1 MTSPDRM
8 KPRQQYALLTASVGD
23 VDAIASL
30 INRAFAVERFFKSG
44 DRTDPEQVRQMMR
57 DGRFLLLH
65 DGVELVA
72 CVFVKVTGKRGY
84 LGTLSVDPARQKSG
98 LGRRMMHEAE
108 DYFRAAGCN
117 VVDIR
122 IVDVRPELREIY
134 TKVGFVETGAESAE
148 VIRTATRPVH
158 FITMSKEL

>member
-108 DYFRAAGCN
+108 DYFRATGCN

-134 TKVGFVETGAESAE
+134 TKVGFVETGTESAE

>member
-8 KPRQQYALLTASVGD
+8 KPRQQYALRTATVGD